1 MFNRFEAIELTQSV
15 LPFIRIMSNTEYGN
29 QQIKKQTTN
38 TATMRVTLFLT
49 IFDFPPLVVV
59 LCDIFFSLTLNL

>member
-1 MFNRFEAIELTQSV
+1 MFNRFEALVFTQSI

-59 LCDIFFSLTLNL
+59 LCDIFSSLTRNL